1 MNAQSAAQDLSASSL
16 FLSCDWGTSSFRL
29 RLIDAGRGE
38 KLAETKRDVG
48 VKSIY
53 LQSVKERVDRAD
65 LFKEVLVRETQDM
78 LESNE
83 VPTQSLRMMLSG
95 MASSSIGW
103 VDLPYARMPFPL
115 DGSGAIVQAQ
125 DLSFDSGVDIDCRL
139 ISGVCSQDEMMRGE
153 ETELMGVF
161 SLPAYHSL
169 SDHCLAVVPG
179 THSKHVLMRDGVM
192 QSIQTYMT
200 GELLEVLSRHSV
212 LQATVELATVFD
224 QKFKMIQD
232 SQFESFKRG
241 VLRAKQSGLLGGL
254 FQARTRGVL
263 HAAPANDNIW
273 FLLGILIGEELLQI
287 DRHYSADIPVLIAA
301 GARFSELYRKAA
313 EHLDTAG
320 RLQFVEADD
329 LDNASWLGQRVLI

>member
-1 MNAQSAAQDLSASSL
+1 MTELGMLCRWVVLGGKTEKSSKVMESVHASFTTAGAPEFRSILFSLPDSMICPLRECSVQTERASRAPQQRRATSFRVKCMEVMFFSFIGNPGFTVSKSCWSGNANLNNMLMNAQSAAQDLSASSL

-65 LFKEVLVRETQDM
+65 LFKEFLVRETQDM

-83 VPTQSLRMMLSG
+83 VPTQSIRMMLSG

-153 ETELMGVF
+153 
-161 SLPAYHSL
+161 
-169 SDHCLAVVPG
+169 
-179 THSKHVLMRDGVM
+179 
-192 QSIQTYMT
+192 
-200 GELLEVLSRHSV
+200 
-212 LQATVELATVFD
+212 
-224 QKFKMIQD
+224 
-232 SQFESFKRG
+232 
-241 VLRAKQSGLLGGL
+241 
-254 FQARTRGVL
+254 
-263 HAAPANDNIW
+263 
-273 FLLGILIGEELLQI
+273 
-287 DRHYSADIPVLIAA
+287 
-301 GARFSELYRKAA
+301 
-313 EHLDTAG
+313 
-320 RLQFVEADD
+320 
-329 LDNASWLGQRVLI
+329 